1 MTSAV
6 PAAPL
11 AAFVLALAI
20 ERVAEL
26 TSSARNERALRSR
39 GAVEH
44 GARHFPVFVGLHVAF
59 PLLLVA
65 EVLALG
71 ARPPRIWPLW
81 LAVTLAGAALRVAS
95 MRALG
100 GRWTARVWVPPGTPP
115 VATGLYR
122 WLRHPSYVAV
132 TLELLAAPLMFGA
145 WRTAVAVGVWNAI
158 ALAVRIPCEE
168 RALRGAR

>member
-11 AAFVLALAI
+11 AAFVVALAV
-20 ERVAEL
+20 ERLAEL
-26 TSSARNERALRSR
+26 RWSARNERALRSR

-44 GARHFPVFVGLHVAF
+44 GARHFPLFVALHVAF
-59 PLLLVA
+59 PLLLAA

-81 LAVTLAGAALRVAS
+81 LAVTLAGATLRVAS
-95 MRALG
+95 MRALED
-100 GRWTARVWVPPGTPP
+100 RWTARVWVAPGTTPIR
-115 VATGLYR
+115 TGLYR

-145 WRTAVAVGVWNAI
+145 WRTAIAVGVWNAI

-168 RALRGAR
+168 RALSGVR